1 VDSFNEESEMN
12 LRAWYNRRMMHESG
26 AHCFYE
32 ENEMEV
38 NNGKCGYE
46 IEEQNGVF
54 NLYRFDLTINDGR
67 KLHVGTVAV
76 IYPTREAAIAAGERW
91 MEAHSISNES
101 QISRMICCTLR
112 Y

>member
-1 VDSFNEESEMN
+1 MEAEMN
-12 LRAWYNRRMMHESG
+12 LRAWYNSRALHESG
-26 AHCFYE
+26 ADCFYE
-32 ENEMEV
+32 EEAMEL

-46 IEEQNGVF
+46 VIEHRGVF
-54 NLYRFDLTINDGR
+54 KLFRFDLTINDGR

-76 IYPTREAAIAAGERW
+76 IYPTREAAVAAGERW

-101 QISRMICCTLR
+101 QIKRMICCTLR